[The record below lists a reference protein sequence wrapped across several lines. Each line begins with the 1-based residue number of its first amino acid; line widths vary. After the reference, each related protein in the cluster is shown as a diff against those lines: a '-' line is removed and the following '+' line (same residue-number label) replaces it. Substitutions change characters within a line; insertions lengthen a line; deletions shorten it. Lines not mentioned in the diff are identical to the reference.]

1 MAGDDPGLLAPQL
14 WVNRTLEYS
23 AQAAG
28 YGVNGLL
35 GIHWRVREVAPQL
48 SALARYPWQR
58 NITSLQVW
66 EDFFASEFGGG
77 GSAGTA
83 AAAAVA
89 KQAAQI
95 LSSVDSFK
103 LPRPDNWIGGPGG
116 IVQNTNVTA
125 CNALDGTDGSTK
137 ESDYAFVE
145 AFHALRPQLVAA
157 TTKGNN
163 GTR

>member
-1 MAGDDPGLLAPQL
+1 
-14 WVNRTLEYS
+14 
-23 AQAAG
+23 
-28 YGVNGLL
+28 
-35 GIHWRVREVAPQL
+35 VREVALQL

-83 AAAAVA
+83 AAVA

-103 LPRPDNWIGGPGG
+103 LPRPDDWIGGPGG

-125 CNALDGTDGSTK
+125 CNALDGSTK
-137 ESDYAFVE
+137 ESDYAFVKE
-145 AFHALRPQLVAA
+145 FHALRPQLVAA
-157 TTKGNN
+157 TIKGNN
-163 GTR
+163 GTSSAAVLARYEFWAESLEYMRQMALVG